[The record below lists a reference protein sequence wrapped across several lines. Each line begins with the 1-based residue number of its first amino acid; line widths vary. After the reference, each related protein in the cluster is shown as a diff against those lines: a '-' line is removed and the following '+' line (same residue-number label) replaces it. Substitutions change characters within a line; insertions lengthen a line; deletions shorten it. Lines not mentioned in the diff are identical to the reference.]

1 MWFSSSFGEGTVF
14 NGVII
19 NSRDIFDSNIKNK

>member
-1 MWFSSSFGEGTVF
+1 MSFSSSFGEGTVF

-19 NSRDIFDSNIKNK
+19 NSRDNFRFKIKNK